1 MWEWMGRQ
9 GKWNVFRVRT
19 HETGGEMYRIRL
31 PSGEQ
36 AVFRTVEELTLAVQS
51 GVIGPTA
58 EVYLPDA
65 NRWMQMESHPD
76 FQAARVKPASA
87 ESPAQS
93 SSLPQPVTQPPVSLA
108 PIPLMEKAPPSSP
121 APAPTQLSAPSTP
134 TVSVEQPKRASTEPP
149 EPVSAAT
156 PQDAPPLPT
165 NVFMSRARKLR
176 EMLAL
181 HLGLVLVIGAS
192 VLLTVFV
199 AGNGK
204 RLLAAAHEGMTPP
217 RIAAPASAP
226 APALVAAVEEASADS
241 AAAELEKAGIP
252 KRETPRQ
259 ERETLAAAPTLD
271 SYETGYAE
279 ARDEL
284 EDGLDYIRFDHV
296 FAPVRLKSAEA
307 VRITRRSIAAAGNIV
322 STYRAREVMLEQTVG
337 ATRSPTRSQRES
349 YEAGA
354 AVRNMLDDSDSL
366 YALLTSQQGRYTVQE
381 GSISFTNPTAATIWN
396 RVRGRLLTNAQA
408 WRDSTGATA
417 AVTVPHM
424 VHALTNPPPP
434 LAK

>member
-87 ESPAQS
+87 ESLAESP
-93 SSLPQPVTQPPVSLA
+93 SLPMPVTQPPVSLA
-108 PIPLMEKAPPSSP
+108 PIPLAETTPPPSP
-121 APAPTQLSAPSTP
+121 APAPTQLSAPSSP
-134 TVSVEQPKRASTEPP
+134 TVPVGPPQAASTEAP
-149 EPVSAAT
+149 EAGSTAT
-156 PQDAPPLPT
+156 PQAPPALPT
-165 NVFMSRARKLR
+165 SVFMTRARKLR
-176 EMLAL
+176 EMLAM
-181 HLGLVLVIGAS
+181 HLGLLLVIGAS
-192 VLLTVFV
+192 VLLTIYL

-204 RLLAAAHEGMTPP
+204 RLFAAAHEGMTPP
-217 RIAAPASAP
+217 ASARPASAP
-226 APALVAAVEEASADS
+226 APVPVAPVEAASADS
-241 AAAELEKAGIP
+241 AAAELKRAGIP
-252 KRETPRQ
+252 KRDTPRR

-271 SYETGYAE
+271 SYETGYAD

-284 EDGLDYIRFDHV
+284 EDALDYIHFDHV
-296 FAPVRLKSAEA
+296 FAPVRLKNAEA

-322 STYRAREVMLEQTVG
+322 MTYRAREVMLEQTVG
-337 ATRSPTRSQRES
+337 ATRSATRSQRES
-349 YEAGA
+349 YQAGA
-354 AVRNMLDDSDSL
+354 AVRDMLEDSDSL
-366 YALLTSQQGRYTVQE
+366 YALLMSQRYSLEE

-396 RVRGRLLTNAQA
+396 RVRSRLVGTAQA
-408 WRDSTGATA
+408 WRDSTGTAA

-424 VHALTNPPPP
+424 VHALTDPPPP

>member
-1 MWEWMGRQ
+1 
-9 GKWNVFRVRT
+9 
-19 HETGGEMYRIRL
+19 
-31 PSGEQ
+31 
-36 AVFRTVEELTLAVQS
+36 
-51 GVIGPTA
+51 
-58 EVYLPDA
+58 
-65 NRWMQMESHPD
+65 
-76 FQAARVKPASA
+76 
-87 ESPAQS
+87 
-93 SSLPQPVTQPPVSLA
+93 
-108 PIPLMEKAPPSSP
+108 
-121 APAPTQLSAPSTP
+121 
-134 TVSVEQPKRASTEPP
+134 
-149 EPVSAAT
+149 
-156 PQDAPPLPT
+156 
-165 NVFMSRARKLR
+165 MSRARKLR

-192 VLLTVFV
+192 VLFTIYV
-199 AGNGK
+199 ARNGK
-204 RLLAAAHEGMTPP
+204 RLLATAHEGMTPP
-217 RIAAPASAP
+217 RSAAPASAP
-226 APALVAAVEEASADS
+226 APAPVAAVEASADS
-241 AAAELEKAGIP
+241 AAAELGKAGIP
-252 KRETPRQ
+252 KRDAPRQ

-284 EDGLDYIRFDHV
+284 EDALDYIRFDHV
-296 FAPVRLKSAEA
+296 FAPDRLKSAEA

-366 YALLTSQQGRYTVQE
+366 YALLMSQQGRYTVQE
-381 GSISFTNPTAATIWN
+381 GSISFTSPTAATIWN

>member
-1 MWEWMGRQ
+1 
-9 GKWNVFRVRT
+9 
-19 HETGGEMYRIRL
+19 MYRIRL

-36 AVFRTVEELTLAVQS
+36 AVFRSVEELTLAVQS
-51 GVIGPTA
+51 GVVGPTA

-87 ESPAQS
+87 ESPAAP
-93 SSLPQPVTQPPVSLA
+93 PQPVTQPPVSLA
-108 PIPLMEKAPPSSP
+108 PIPLGETTAPPSP

-134 TVSVEQPKRASTEPP
+134 TIPVEQPKRAPTEAPETGST
-149 EPVSAAT
+149 AT
-156 PQDAPPLPT
+156 PQAAPALPT
-165 NVFMSRARKLR
+165 NVFMTRARKLR
-176 EMLAL
+176 EMLSM
-181 HLGLVLVIGAS
+181 HLGLLLVIGVS
-192 VLLTVFV
+192 VLLTIYI

-217 RIAAPASAP
+217 ASAAP
-226 APALVAAVEEASADS
+226 APAPAPGPVAAVEKASADS
-241 AAAELEKAGIP
+241 AAAELERAGIP
-252 KRETPRQ
+252 KRDTPRR

-279 ARDEL
+279 AQDEL
-284 EDGLDYIRFDHV
+284 EDALDYIRFDHV

-354 AVRNMLDDSDSL
+354 AVRDMLEDSDSL
-366 YALLTSQQGRYTVQE
+366 YALLTSQQGRYSLQE

-396 RVRGRLLTNAQA
+396 RVRGRLLGTAQA
-408 WRDSTGATA
+408 WRDSTGSAA